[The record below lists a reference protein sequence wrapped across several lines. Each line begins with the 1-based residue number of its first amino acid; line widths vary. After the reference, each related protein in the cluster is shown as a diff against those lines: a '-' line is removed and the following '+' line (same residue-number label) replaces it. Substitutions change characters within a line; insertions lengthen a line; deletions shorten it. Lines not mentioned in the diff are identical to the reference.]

1 MSYYQH
7 RSPEHYQVPVAY
19 TVFIRL
25 GRHCGIECYLM
36 ATAIELSHNGANF
49 VSQES
54 RHFYHIHN
62 NDYLARLLIN
72 ITE

>member
-1 MSYYQH
+1 MSYYQY

-36 ATAIELSHNGANF
+36 ATAIELSQDRSKLCITG
-49 VSQES
+49 VST
-54 RHFYHIHN
+54 FYHIHN
-62 NDYLARLLIN
+62 NDYLASLLIN

>member
-36 ATAIELSHNGANF
+36 ATAIELSHDGANF
-49 VSQES
+49 VS
-54 RHFYHIHN
+54 
-62 NDYLARLLIN
+62 
-72 ITE
+72 

>member
-1 MSYYQH
+1 MSYYQY

-36 ATAIELSHNGANF
+36 ATAIELSHDGANF

-54 RHFYHIHN
+54 RHF
-62 NDYLARLLIN
+62 
-72 ITE
+72 ITYTTMII